1 MRTKRDIVAV
11 IAALCVAATVGA
23 ADEAFISTRYGALF
37 YPGEVAAFSVP
48 LGADAWRVVD
58 CDGIERGRGKML
70 GTKLAL
76 SESAI
81 GNRVGAFRLDV
92 MGGGVTNSMWFARLT
107 SRKVEPC
114 PWAGTGTHAHHGWGK
129 GDLRFV
135 DLIAAAGLGW
145 VRDEPLWE
153 SCERTKGSLV
163 MPKTFDAYVG
173 ALYAKCIRMNLL
185 LTYGNK
191 CYANP
196 CDAEGFARFAGFCAA
211 HFRGRVDRFEI
222 WNEPQYFGFAKQYA
236 KGNDNA
242 IVWVKPFVSF
252 THQAD
257 EAIHAANPDAV
268 VNVAVED
275 QEYLLDMMLANGIAR
290 RHNAISF
297 HPYCHSQ
304 HCPERTFFLKDFGT
318 KHRALAAANGG
329 ADHWC
334 VTEAGWCTY
343 VGTGTYWH
351 VAGGYPRASHAGQAA
366 CVVRMYLSA
375 LAAGCEYACQYDF
388 MDDGPRRDFTEHNFG
403 LVHQDGTPKPAFAAV
418 AFMTRFL
425 GDATFDRE
433 LSTKPDEF
441 RMMRFRRGDSIYLA
455 CWAVEGTCTV
465 DLPESFGSAS
475 KCFDFMGNVV
485 CPPLSGKRV
494 LTLTER
500 PIYLTEFQR
509 KEE

>member
-1 MRTKRDIVAV
+1 MRIKRHIVAA
-11 IAALCVAATVGA
+11 IAGFCLVASVGA
-23 ADEAFISTRYGALF
+23 ADAALASSRYGALF
-37 YPGEVAAFSVP
+37 YPGEVAVFTVP
-48 LGADAWRVVD
+48 PGADAWRVVD
-58 CDGIERGRGKML
+58 CDGIERGRGKVS
-70 GTKLAL
+70 GSELAL
-76 SESAI
+76 SEEVI

-92 MGGGVTNSMWFARLT
+92 TGGGTTNSMWFARLT
-107 SRKVEPC
+107 SRGVTPC

-135 DLIAAAGLGW
+135 DLIAAAGMGW

-153 SCERTKGSLV
+153 NCERTKGSLA
-163 MPKTFDAYVG
+163 MPKTFDAYVD
-173 ALYAKCIRMNLL
+173 ALCAKGIKMNLL

-191 CYANP
+191 CYENP
-196 CDAEGFARFAGFCAA
+196 CDPAGFARFAGFCAA
-211 HFRGRVDRFEI
+211 HFNGRVDRFEI

-236 KGNDNA
+236 KENDNA
-242 IVWVKPFVSF
+242 IAWVKPFVSF
-252 THQAD
+252 THKAD

-275 QEYLLDMMLANGIAR
+275 QEYLLEMMLANGIAR

-304 HCPERTFFLKDFGT
+304 HCPERTFFLKDFGS

-329 ADHWC
+329 ANRWC

-343 VGTGTYWH
+343 VGTGTYWQ

-375 LAAGCEYACQYDF
+375 LAAGCDYACQYDF
-388 MDDGPRRDFTEHNFG
+388 MDDGSRRDFTEHNFG

-425 GDATFDRE
+425 GAAAFDRE
-433 LSTKPDEF
+433 LSPEPDRF
-441 RMMRFRRGDSIYLA
+441 RMMRFRRGDSACLV
-455 CWAVEGTCTV
+455 CWAVEGTHTV
-465 DLPESFGSAS
+465 GVPEPFGSAS
-475 KCFDFMGNVV
+475 KGFDFMGNAL
-485 CPPLSGKRV
+485 CPQFIGERT

-500 PIYLTEFQR
+500 PIYLTESQR
-509 KEE
+509 KE